1 MGQPIFILFISIII
15 IIILLSYFF
24 SKKAVVK
31 RKLKNATVN
40 SIGTFRNGQIA
51 KIVGHVEFIDEPLIA
66 PLSKRKCSY
75 YYIHI
80 EQRVSTG
87 KSSRWKTIIKEE
99 VSSKFLIREGDNV
112 AFIKDKNIKCYIVQD
127 KSFKSGFGNDATIN
141 LEKLLNSRGIDSE
154 GFLGFN
160 KTIRYKEGILEN
172 EEKIA
177 VFGKGTWKDTTVL
190 ELPNKYDRVL
200 EITANQGVPVYLS
213 DDPDTTLKRAKEN
226 EFTWNKRK
234 LTHKQRYSKK
244 Q

>member
-1 MGQPIFILFISIII
+1 MGQPTFIIFISIII
-15 IIILLSYFF
+15 IVILLSYFF
-24 SKKAVVK
+24 SKKAIVK
-31 RKLKNATVN
+31 RKLKNATVS

-51 KIVGHVEFIDEPLIA
+51 KIVGHVEFIDTPLIA

-99 VSSKFLIREGDNV
+99 VSSKFLIKEGDNV
-112 AFIKDKNIKCYIVQD
+112 AYINEKNVKCYIVQD
-127 KSFKSGFGNDATIN
+127 KSFKSGFGNDATTN
-141 LEKLLNSRGIDSE
+141 LEKILNSRGIDSE
-154 GFLGFN
+154 GFFGFN
-160 KTIRYKEGILEN
+160 KTLRYKEGVLEN

-177 VFGKGTWKDTTVL
+177 VFGKGTWKDPENL
-190 ELPNKYDRVL
+190 ALPEKYNRVL

-213 DDPDTTLKRAKEN
+213 DDPDTTLKRVKEN
-226 EFTWNKRK
+226 NFAWNKRK

-244 Q
+244 H